1 MKKVK
6 IKTMDNKKDELIT
19 ATELA
24 KRLKV
29 SAPYI
34 TKNKKKLKQAKCCYG
49 KKYYYRKSAYLLGK
63 DPEEPGETIK
73 ALVQKRTK
81 PKQEEPE
88 EITDPLDAEKEK
100 DIKSLLNQ
108 IEDIIADPKANLKT
122 VELNGLKNKAALINE
137 YYRGKR
143 EKLKYIKE
151 ANNLYDKEDIIKI
164 LGALGNQMRNTLINL
179 PNNYAV
185 NLEGLEQKQI
195 KDYVEEDI
203 NKLLEQ
209 IQNTGGQFE

>member
-1 MKKVK
+1 M
-6 IKTMDNKKDELIT
+6 
-19 ATELA
+19 
-24 KRLKV
+24 
-29 SAPYI
+29 
-34 TKNKKKLKQAKCCYG
+34 
-49 KKYYYRKSAYLLGK
+49 
-63 DPEEPGETIK
+63 
-73 ALVQKRTK
+73 
-81 PKQEEPE
+81 
-88 EITDPLDAEKEK
+88 
-100 DIKSLLNQ
+100 
-108 IEDIIADPKANLKT
+108 
-122 VELNGLKNKAALINE
+122 KNKAALINE

-164 LGALGNQMRNTLINL
+164 LGDLGNQMRNVLINL

-195 KDYVEEDI
+195 KDYVEEYI